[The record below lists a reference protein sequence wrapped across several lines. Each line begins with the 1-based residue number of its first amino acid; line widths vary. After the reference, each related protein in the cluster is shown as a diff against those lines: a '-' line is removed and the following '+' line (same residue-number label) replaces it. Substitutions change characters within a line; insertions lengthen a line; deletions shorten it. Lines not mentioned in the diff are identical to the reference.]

1 MKTETILVKAKFTL
15 YPTEKSN
22 RKTPIKSGYRPNHVF
37 EYDKNGSFRQTYIG
51 QITFE
56 KNEFIQ
62 LGETEIVTVEFL
74 RLFDIDKYMTI
85 GRKWWIHEAKYVIGE
100 AEIIDII

>member
-1 MKTETILVKAKFTL
+1 MKTETILVKAKLTL
-15 YPTEKSN
+15 YHAERSS
-22 RKTPIKSGYRPNHVF
+22 RKTPIHSGYRPNHVF

-56 KNEFIQ
+56 KDELIQ
-62 LGETEIVTVEFL
+62 LGKTKNVTVEFL
-74 RLFDIDKYMTI
+74 KLFDIDKYLTV